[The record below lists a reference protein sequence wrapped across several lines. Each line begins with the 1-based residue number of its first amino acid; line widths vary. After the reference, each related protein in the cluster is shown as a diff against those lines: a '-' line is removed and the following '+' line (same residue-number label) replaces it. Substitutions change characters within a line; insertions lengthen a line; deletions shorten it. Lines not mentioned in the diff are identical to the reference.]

1 MQLWLIPLLPLAGFA
16 LNGLLGRR
24 FSKPTI
30 NAIACGSV
38 LLSFLWVLKTL
49 SALGA
54 FSGGLGE
61 TYREHYFTWIQSGLL
76 NISVDFAI
84 DRLTSVMLM
93 IVTGVGFLI
102 HVYAVGYMSH
112 EGGYYRF
119 FAYLNLFM
127 FFMLILVLAANFLL
141 LFVGWEGVGLCSYLL
156 IGFYFL
162 EKFAGDA
169 ADKAFIVNRIGDFGF
184 SLAVFLIV
192 IHFGSLDFTTVFDK
206 IKGMPVEATGGWIT
220 AIALL
225 LLLGACGKSAQI
237 PLYVWLPDAMAGPTP
252 VSALIHAAT
261 MVTAGVYMI
270 ARSSQIFL
278 HAAGALNVVA
288 LIGLATAF
296 FAATIGLTQNV
307 IKKVYAYSTVSQ
319 LGYMFLGLGTG
330 AFSAGIWHV
339 MTHAFF
345 KALLFLGAG
354 SVIHAL
360 SGEQDLRKMGGL
372 RKYTPITMWTLLCA
386 SVAIAGV
393 PPFAGFYSK
402 DAILAAAYDHA
413 PWMYWVGVFTAG
425 MTAFYVFR
433 AFFLAFF
440 GEYRGAKPEEAHVS
454 GAHGHS
460 AHGHDGDHSHAAH
473 GDDGPPHGHDVHG
486 LSEPHDKHG
495 APHESP
501 PVMWIPLAVLA
512 VLSLIGGW
520 AFNIPKFLAP
530 IFPVVEETP
539 GTEWTMYVSIAAG
552 LLGIALA
559 YVFYVVSPSLP
570 ESLAGT
576 FSGPYRWLYNK
587 YYVDELYDSVVISPT
602 VDGSRSFLWRVMDA
616 GGIDGMVNGA
626 GRTASCIGGFLR
638 RLQSGSIRSYA
649 AWVVL
654 GSILLIAFAGFAGGS
669 K

>member
-16 LNGLLGRR
+16 LNGLFGRR
-24 FSKPTI
+24 LSKTAI
-30 NAIACGSV
+30 NSVACGSV

-49 SALGA
+49 AALQV
-54 FSGGLGE
+54 FSGGNALE
-61 TYREHYFTWIQSGLL
+61 QAYSEHYFTWIQSGLL
-76 NISVDFAI
+76 NIGVDFAV
-84 DRLTSVMLM
+84 DRLTAVMLM

-102 HVYAVGYMSH
+102 HVYAVGYMAH
-112 EGGYYRF
+112 EGGYARF

-127 FFMLILVLAANFLL
+127 FFMLILVLGANFLL

-162 EKFAGDA
+162 EKFATDA
-169 ADKAFIVNRIGDFGF
+169 ANKAFIVNRIGDFGF

-192 IHFGSLDFTTVFDK
+192 IHFGTLDFATVFDK
-206 IKGMPVEATGGWIT
+206 VKGMPVESSAGWMT

-261 MVTAGVYMI
+261 MVTAGVYMV

-278 HAAGALNVVA
+278 HAAGALNIVA
-288 LIGLATAF
+288 LVGLATAF
-296 FAATIGLTQNV
+296 FAATIGLTQND

-330 AFSAGIWHV
+330 AFSAGIFHV

-354 SVIHAL
+354 SVIHAC

-372 RKYTPITMWTLLCA
+372 RKYTPITMWTLACA
-386 SVAIAGV
+386 TLAIS
-393 PPFAGFYSK
+393 GFPGLSGAASK
-402 DAILAAAYDHA
+402 DLILEAAYEFA

-425 MTAFYVFR
+425 MTAFYVTR
-433 AFFLAFF
+433 AFCMAFF
-440 GEYRGAKPEEAHVS
+440 GEYRGESQPSHDR
-454 GAHGHS
+454 GGHDAHGH
-460 AHGHDGDHSHAAH
+460 GT
-473 GDDGPPHGHDVHG
+473 
-486 LSEPHDKHG
+486 
-495 APHESP
+495 PHESP
-501 PVMWIPLAVLA
+501 AVMWLPLAILA
-512 VLSLIGGW
+512 LLSLVGGHID
-520 AFNIPKFLAP
+520 IPKFLEP
-530 IFPVVEETP
+530 MFPLNEGGAAWLE
-539 GTEWTMYVSIAAG
+539 YVATAAG
-552 LLGIALA
+552 LSGIALA
-559 YVFYVVSPSLP
+559 FLFYVVAPSIP
-570 ESLAGT
+570 ESLART

-587 YYVDELYDSVVISPT
+587 YFVDELYDSLVVSPT
-602 VDGSRSFLWRVMDA
+602 VDGSRSLLWRTMDA
-616 GGIDGMVNGA
+616 GGIDGLVNGT
-626 GRTASCIGGFLR
+626 GKTARAIGAMLR

-654 GSILLIAFAGFAGGS
+654 GSILMIIFAGFAGGA